1 MALSPL
7 LTPVAVLFELVIGIL
22 GIYAGYAKKKVYG
35 YLFALTF
42 VLFAAYDY
50 LGQTGIGDDIL
61 SIVNLVAVLAALVGM
76 YLVLQD
82 T

>member
-7 LTPVAVLFELVIGIL
+7 LTPVAVLLELVICVL
-22 GIYAGYAKKKVYG
+22 GISAGYAKKKTYG

-42 VLFAAYDY
+42 LLFALYDW
-50 LGQTGIGDDIL
+50 LGQAGIADDIL

-76 YLVLQD
+76 YLVLQE
-82 T
+82 